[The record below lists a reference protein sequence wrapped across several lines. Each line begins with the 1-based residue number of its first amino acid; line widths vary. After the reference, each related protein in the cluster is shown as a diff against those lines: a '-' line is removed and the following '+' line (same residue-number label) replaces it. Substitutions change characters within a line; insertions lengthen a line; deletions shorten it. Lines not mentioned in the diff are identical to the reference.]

1 MVVSF
6 QKVVPH
12 PRKLSLTQTGHPF
25 RNLSTWLFLTPPE
38 WACSV
43 MSNSVT
49 PWTVAYQ
56 ATQSMGFPRQE
67 YWSGLPF
74 HTPGDLPNL
83 GVEPMSSAWLVNSL
97 PLSRWEAQLTSK
109 QLTLTRDTGP
119 TSKKTY
125 PTLKRFTWNQ
135 ERFSLPREFT
145 LNPQPLQ
152 FWEIGAGGGRQRLV
166 WRPRNQPG
174 WRGRVPEVQGS
185 STYGKLGGSKADL
198 MTPA

>member
-1 MVVSF
+1 
-6 QKVVPH
+6 
-12 PRKLSLTQTGHPF
+12 
-25 RNLSTWLFLTPPE
+25 
-38 WACSV
+38 

-125 PTLKRFTWNQ
+125 PTLKRFT
-135 ERFSLPREFT
+135 
-145 LNPQPLQ
+145 
-152 FWEIGAGGGRQRLV
+152 
-166 WRPRNQPG
+166 
-174 WRGRVPEVQGS
+174 
-185 STYGKLGGSKADL
+185 
-198 MTPA
+198 